1 LSFSIQGT
9 KFWQWFDRLTIALS
23 PSKGN
28 YGNSEIMAIHSRQ
41 SGFTLVELLIVLSI
55 IGLLGATSMAIY
67 RNARVRGDETAAV
80 ATLQGITQAQ
90 FAYAQLCGNQ
100 RYAPSLAALTTPM
113 PTTSQAFLSPDLG
126 MDPLVKS
133 GYRFTLGGTVVTD
146 AGVTCTGVSP
156 VEAYQV
162 TADPER
168 PGLSGIRYFATNTD
182 RAVYEDSETFTGNM
196 PESGRPSHGTEMK

>member
-1 LSFSIQGT
+1 
-9 KFWQWFDRLTIALS
+9 
-23 PSKGN
+23 
-28 YGNSEIMAIHSRQ
+28 MHSRE

-55 IGLLGATSMAIY
+55 IGLLSATSMAIY
-67 RNARVRGDETAAV
+67 RTARVRAGETAAV
-80 ATLQGITQAQ
+80 ATLQAITQAQ

-100 RYAPSLAALTTPM
+100 RYAPTLVALTTPM
-113 PTTSQAFLSPDLG
+113 PTTSQPFLSPDLG

-146 AGVTCTGVSP
+146 TGVTCTGITP
-156 VEAYQV
+156 VETYQL

-182 RAVYEDSETFTGNM
+182 RVLYEDAETFTGNM
-196 PESGRPSHGTEMK
+196 PESGPPTHGTEMK